1 MVWLDI
7 AIVVVWAAAGL
18 WGFFSG
24 VLGLVLPFIG
34 MAFGLA
40 LGSRYGETLG
50 NIFSGITDN
59 EDAQRLT
66 GFLIIVVVCS
76 VAGGIIAFMARS
88 LLSVI
93 PVANM
98 GNRLLGLVV
107 GVILGFVLL
116 SGIFTGLQRYP
127 VKDVDIKIEDSKLAV
142 FLADNFDVIIR
153 GVRLIPSDW
162 DDEPKGF

>member
-18 WGFFSG
+18 WGFFNG

-50 NIFSGITDN
+50 SIFSVITDN

-76 VAGGIIAFMARS
+76 VAGGILAFMTRS
-88 LLSVI
+88 FLSVI

-98 GNRLLGLVV
+98 ANRLLGLAV

-127 VKDVDIKIEDSKLAV
+127 VNDVDVKIEDSKLAV
-142 FLADNFDVIIR
+142 FLADNFDTIIR

-162 DDEPKGF
+162 DDELKGF